1 VRKGSG
7 EAVFNVEGDVEL
19 RNQSVLRFR
28 SCDVPRR
35 WQMNTERLLFEGG
48 MNTLVDQPVAAFHRN
63 GKIYVTMQSGMEIAF
78 PVRGN
83 PRLEGKSDE
92 QLNRIELSPF
102 GLHWP
107 DLDEDLSIKGILAG
121 NFGQRAPQAA

>member
-1 VRKGSG
+1 
-7 EAVFNVEGDVEL
+7 
-19 RNQSVLRFR
+19 
-28 SCDVPRR
+28 
-35 WQMNTERLLFEGG
+35 
-48 MNTLVDQPVAAFHRN
+48 MNTLVDTPVAAFHRN
-63 GKIYVTMQSGMEIAF
+63 GKIHVTMQSGMEVAF

-92 QLNRIELSPF
+92 QLNRIDLSPL

-121 NFGQRAPQAA
+121 NFGQRASQAA